1 MDKLEKVSSGFNN
14 VKSKVDKLDVDNL
27 APVLTVLSKVSDVVK
42 YEVVKKDVYNE
53 QTEKVNAINT
63 RRLV

>member
-42 YEVVKKDVYNE
+42 YEVLKKDVYNE
-53 QTEKVNAINT
+53 
-63 RRLV
+63 